1 MNAKKD
7 HSEPAN
13 ILVTGATGRLGRRLV
28 TALLEEGNTV
38 KALVMDKEEIRTITP
53 GVIPII
59 GKLSDTKAL
68 EEACAGVDVVFHLAA
83 ALGESKAETGELVRV
98 NVEGTENLLKPC
110 IKNGVQHLIFTSA
123 VDVYGK
129 RRTGILTEES
139 DTRPSGKYG
148 YSKMLAEKAVDDSG
162 VPHTILRVGN
172 IYGNGYE
179 NSFFKLFRAVK
190 EEKVAIIGTGNN
202 HLSLINVDDVVRAL
216 MLVKDRRY
224 DTVGKVYNLSDDQHF
239 TQSDLMNVAAEALG
253 VEKPSRHVSEFLVSM
268 IARQR
273 DLDSNELRL
282 LTSDLKV
289 DSSKIKKELGFVKKV
304 EIREGIRKMVNDFID
319 ASKSK

>member
-7 HSEPAN
+7 HSDPAN

-68 EEACAGVDVVFHLAA
+68 EEACADADVVFHLAA

-98 NVEGTENLLKPC
+98 NVEGTENLLRPC
-110 IKNGVQHLIFTSA
+110 IKSGVQHLIFTSA

-129 RRTGILTEES
+129 RRAGALTEES

-172 IYGNGYE
+172 IYGHGYE

-224 DTVGKVYNLSDDQHF
+224 DTIGKVYNLSDDAHF

-304 EIREGIRKMVNDFID
+304 EIHEGIRKMVDDFID